1 VYVVIAVYVVIRNWL
16 IWEEYVYTD
25 QCLMRYFLF
34 QNIIQC
40 MCQDTA
46 IYVQVHVYVGVRGMF
61 GKFTLFNIFEKSLIN
76 DG

>member
-1 VYVVIAVYVVIRNWL
+1 
-16 IWEEYVYTD
+16 
-25 QCLMRYFLF
+25 
-34 QNIIQC
+34 